1 MDREALEACISENY
15 GVTGETLWAKYP
27 TYRVFRHT
35 GSRKWFA
42 LVLDI
47 APGKLAPN
55 QTEAVHAAVVK
66 CGELLLPAYLQR
78 PGFYP
83 AYYMDKSCWVTIS
96 LDGVPD
102 EDIITPLDMSYD
114 FAARAVKA
122 KKPRKSK

>member
-1 MDREALEACISENY
+1 M
-15 GVTGETLWAKYP
+15 TGETLWAKYP

-66 CGELLLPAYLQR
+66 CGELLLPGYLAR

-83 AYYMDKSCWVTIS
+83 AHYTDKKSWVTMS

-102 EDIITPLDMSYD
+102 EDIITLLDMSYD

-122 KKPRKSK
+122 KKPRNSK